1 MFDVKEYFGTEMD
14 EHRMQDLLVAYLKN
28 KYPSL
33 RFISTLVGE
42 ANTNKRVRSRNS
54 RLQSH
59 RGQPDFIVFY
69 PRVIDGNSYAGIAL
83 ELKKEGAAIRKKDGS
98 LRKNSH
104 LEEQQEWLDYLNSC
118 GLYADFAVGLAES
131 VRLIETYLDL
141 SPR

>member
-59 RGQPDFIVFY
+59 RGQPDFIVFSY
-69 PRVIDGNSYAGIAL
+69 PTHPI
-83 ELKKEGAAIRKKDGS
+83 
-98 LRKNSH
+98 
-104 LEEQQEWLDYLNSC
+104 
-118 GLYADFAVGLAES
+118 
-131 VRLIETYLDL
+131 
-141 SPR
+141 